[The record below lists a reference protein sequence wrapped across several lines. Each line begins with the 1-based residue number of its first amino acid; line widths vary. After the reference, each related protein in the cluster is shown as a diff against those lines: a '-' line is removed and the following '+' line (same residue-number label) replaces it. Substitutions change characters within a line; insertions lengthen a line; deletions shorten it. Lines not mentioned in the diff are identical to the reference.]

1 MTFIDRRQEL
11 AELKDFLQHPPSAAR
26 HRAIISSRR
35 MGKSWLITE
44 FRRRQKRELLPYVDV
59 EATDGKSEKLALRLM
74 AAVVGEASGQRAHAA
89 AAATLDDVLIIGA
102 GRLDAATLERVRA
115 HVAGAVRRD
124 AVDVLR
130 EGLLLMDQIFDAYGK
145 NPIVFFDECQSWFAG
160 PDEKP
165 TPFEALFRE
174 VGDRSRSRFVFAG
187 SARRVM
193 DATFREA
200 PERDGR
206 PRRPMHGRVRVMHL
220 RSFDRDDTR
229 TLVEQLWRNRRPP
242 VEAVERVYALTRGHP
257 AAATHL
263 AERTASIAATSKRRV
278 SIELVSEAFAI
289 EAFERDG
296 YLNAIAEA
304 DYGAATAGA
313 DTVKRIVD
321 AVARLGPRQATQARI
336 AELAGVASSNVVA
349 PLARLEDLDF
359 LVRDEQT
366 RTYAFANPVVG
377 VWLQGRELWTPG
389 AATPV
394 PPRILSLLSEQ
405 ILRMAEE
412 RGSGFESRVRDV
424 ANRFDGLTVP
434 GRLFGQDSDVRLP
447 KVSAPSS
454 AIEDV
459 DRTGIALQKGKSV
472 QLDLYIA
479 GPDVWLGEAKHRRH
493 AVTGRAMH
501 DFWEKTEF
509 FRRTR
514 GFRIAQRWF
523 VSDAGF
529 EDKAIALARTHG
541 ILLTTS
547 RQLEQLA
554 RLLRTP
560 VGPQPGSRARRRN
573 S

>member
-1 MTFIDRRQEL
+1 MTFINRRQEL
-11 AELKDFLQHPPSAAR
+11 AELKDFLRHPPSAAR

-44 FRRRQKRELLPYVDV
+44 FRRLHERDLLAYVDV
-59 EATDGKSEKLALRLM
+59 EATDGKPEKLALRLM
-74 AAVVGEASGQRAHAA
+74 AAVVGEASGQRANAA
-89 AAATLDDVLIIGA
+89 AAATLDDVLILGSE
-102 GRLDAATLERVRA
+102 RLTAPTLERVRA
-115 HVAGAVRRD
+115 HVAGAAGRD

-130 EGLLLMDQIFDAYGK
+130 EGLLLTDEIFSAYRK
-145 NPIVFFDECQSWFAG
+145 NAIVFFDECQSWFAG
-160 PDEKP
+160 PDERP
-165 TPFEALFRE
+165 TPFEAMFRE
-174 VGDRSRSRFVFAG
+174 LGDTSRSRFVFTG
-187 SARRVM
+187 SARRIM

-229 TLVEQLWRNRRPP
+229 RLVEQLWRNRRPP
-242 VEAVERVYALTRGHP
+242 VEAIERVYALTRGHP

-263 AERTASIAATSKRRV
+263 AERTASIAATGKRRISV
-278 SIELVSEAFAI
+278 ELVSEAFAI
-289 EAFERDG
+289 EVFERDG

-304 DYGAATAGA
+304 DYAAATAGA

-321 AVARLGPRQATQARI
+321 AVARLGPQQATQARI
-336 AELAGVASSNVVA
+336 AELAGVASSNVVT

-359 LVRDEQT
+359 LIRDEAT
-366 RTYAFANPVVG
+366 RAYAFANPVVG

-389 AATPV
+389 ATTPV
-394 PPRILSLLSEQ
+394 PPRIQGLLAEQ

-424 ANRFDGLTVP
+424 ANRFDGRVVA
-434 GRLFGQDSDVRLP
+434 GRLFGQDADVRLP
-447 KVSAPSS
+447 KVSAPAT

-459 DRTGIALQKGKSV
+459 DRTGTVFEKGTSV
-472 QLDLYIA
+472 QLDVRIP
-479 GPDVWLGEAKHRRH
+479 GPEVWLGEAKHRRH
-493 AVTGRAMH
+493 AVSARAMQ
-501 DFWEKTEF
+501 DFWKKTEF
-509 FRRTR
+509 FRQTR
-514 GFRIAQRWF
+514 GLTIGQRWF

-529 EDKAIALARTHG
+529 EDKAIALARKNG

-554 RLLRTP
+554 RALRTTP
-560 VGPQPGSRARRRN
+560 TLPARPRRRR
-573 S
+573 SP